1 VTDDIIH
8 NAPEQGEENN
18 RKDQAMETRPF
29 RVDSRIVPPVA
40 LAVAFGCLLLVLEG
54 PTRRGILLAA
64 LLAPFYYL
72 AAEILARRIVVDEKG
87 ITISKLLRSVRYEWP
102 EISSVSSV
110 RTGSKV
116 FLVLHSEERGTTLI
130 TNTIGLFGELA
141 AIVLS
146 SAPRASVADADRE
159 QLSDPPGKVGP
170 LVQAWIACLVLAA
183 LSIGKL
189 LGYS

>member
-1 VTDDIIH
+1 
-8 NAPEQGEENN
+8 
-18 RKDQAMETRPF
+18 METRPF
-29 RVDSRIVPPVA
+29 RVDSRIILPVV

-64 LLAPFYYL
+64 LLAPFFYL

-87 ITISKLLRSVRYEWP
+87 VTIAKLLRSVRYEWS
-102 EISSVSSV
+102 EISSVDSV

-116 FLVLHSEERGTTLI
+116 FLVLHSEEGGTTLI
-130 TNTIGLFGELA
+130 TNTIELFGELA
-141 AIVLS
+141 AIVLRS
-146 SAPRASVADADRE
+146 VPRRSVAEGVRE
-159 QLSDPPGKVGP
+159 QLSEPPGKVGP

-183 LSIGKL
+183 LVMGKV